1 MKMAKMVPSKPILLM
16 LYGFPGAGKTYFA
29 RQFCE
34 EVQAAHIQG
43 DRIRSELFE
52 NPRYDKEENQVVTQ
66 LMDYMTEEFLAA
78 GISVVYDTNAGRAIQ
93 RHNLRETARK
103 AGAKPLLVWFQ
114 IDADSSFFRS
124 SKRDRRRMDDKY
136 STPLDRAMYQNLVSQ
151 MQNPAMTEDYLVISG
166 KHTLRTQYSAVAHK
180 LRELN
185 LYGLDDGQ
193 HVVKP
198 GLVNLVPNQNAGRVD
213 MGRRNITIR

>member
-1 MKMAKMVPSKPILLM
+1 
-16 LYGFPGAGKTYFA
+16 
-29 RQFCE
+29 
-34 EVQAAHIQG
+34 
-43 DRIRSELFE
+43 
-52 NPRYDKEENQVVTQ
+52 
-66 LMDYMTEEFLAA
+66 MDYMTEEFLAA

-114 IDADSSFFRS
+114 IDSETSYLRS
-124 SKRDRRRMDDKY
+124 NKRDRRRLDDKY
-136 STPLDRAMYQNLVSQ
+136 STPLDRNMFAGLASQ
-151 MQNPAMTEDYLVISG
+151 MQNPVTTEDYTVISG
-166 KHTLRTQYSAVAHK
+166 KHTFRTQYAAVVRR
-180 LRELN
+180 LREMN

-213 MGRRNITIR
+213 LNRRNITIR